1 MKLKYFLLT
10 LPILFWVGCE
20 DKDAAADSSANLE
33 IINILDAMDVHLAAN
48 ECSDANET
56 FQEFLNFGEPDVVAT
71 SVCASYFDLTED
83 EFERYWVFLDSNG
96 DVTSA
101 EFCDILSGISTTV
114 RTGLENNCFIFT
126 EGDDGDDDGDGD
138 VTVESVSGTY
148 NISSVTVHSGGDC
161 SVDNGTSG
169 VCFPDISVSQSA
181 CVETGVGFCQ
191 DVNTGDGIEGIDAEA
206 DCTGDNRWVN
216 MGWNS
221 WMVFFSG
228 LTITLSDDGTY
239 VLDAVDADESGTW
252 TLDGATL
259 TITESEGEV
268 STATVSGN
276 TLTAERIESIISD
289 ADCAVMVFT
298 K

>member
-1 MKLKYFLLT
+1 MKLKSSLLL

-33 IINILDAMDVHLAAN
+33 IINILDAMDVQLAAN

-71 SVCASYFDLTED
+71 SVCSSYFELTDD

-181 CVETGVGFCQ
+181 CVETGAGTCW
-191 DVNTGDGIEGIDAEA
+191 DENSNGIEGIEDEA
-206 DCTGDNRWVN
+206 NCTGDNRWVN
-216 MGWNS
+216 FGWNPWTNLFPAMS
-221 WMVFFSG
+221 FTF
-228 LTITLSDDGTY
+228 SDDGTY
-239 VLDAVDADESGTW
+239 TGKAFEDESGTW
-252 TLDGATL
+252 TLDGT
-259 TITESEGEV
+259 TITMTDSEDEV
-268 STATVSGN
+268 RTGTVSGN
-276 TLTAERIESIISD
+276 TITTELIEPIISD

>member
-1 MKLKYFLLT
+1 MKLKYFLLI
-10 LPILFWVGCE
+10 LPIIFWIGCE
-20 DKDAAADSSANLE
+20 DKD
-33 IINILDAMDVHLAAN
+33 
-48 ECSDANET
+48 
-56 FQEFLNFGEPDVVAT
+56 
-71 SVCASYFDLTED
+71 
-83 EFERYWVFLDSNG
+83 
-96 DVTSA
+96 
-101 EFCDILSGISTTV
+101 
-114 RTGLENNCFIFT
+114 
-126 EGDDGDDDGDGD
+126 DGSGDGNI
-138 VTVESVSGTY
+138 TVESVSGTY

-169 VCFPDISVSQSA
+169 LCFPDISVSQSA
-181 CVETGVGFCQ
+181 CVETGAGTCW
-191 DVNTGDGIEGIDAEA
+191 DEDSNGIEGIEDEA
-206 DCTGDNRWVN
+206 NCTGDNRWVN
-216 MGWNS
+216 FGWNS

-239 VLDAVDADESGTW
+239 VLTVSNATDDDESGTW